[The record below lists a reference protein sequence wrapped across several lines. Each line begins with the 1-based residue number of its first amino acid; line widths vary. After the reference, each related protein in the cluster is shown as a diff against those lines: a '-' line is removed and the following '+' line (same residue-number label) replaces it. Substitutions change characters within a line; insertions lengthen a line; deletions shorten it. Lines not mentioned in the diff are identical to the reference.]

1 VMEENKV
8 IVTPK
13 KIKNKFIIP
22 ALALFV
28 LLVAFIS
35 AGIYFHRSTPP
46 LPKTVTGGVNFPVY
60 YPSYL
65 PKGYAFDKSSTHLE
79 NQILFFG
86 LSNKK
91 EKISISEQA
100 APKNPPD
107 FELILKRN
115 ISFKKLDLTGG
126 QAIYGVSQNIPA
138 AIILTNTTLINISG
152 SSNIPLDN
160 IAKITQ
166 SLSAQ

>member
-1 VMEENKV
+1 MEENKV

-115 ISFKKLDLTGG
+115 VSFKKLDVTGG

>member
-1 VMEENKV
+1 VMEENK
-8 IVTPK
+8 INAGPK
-13 KIKNKFIIP
+13 KMKNKFIIP
-22 ALALFV
+22 ALALVV
-28 LLVAFIS
+28 LLVAFIG
-35 AGIYFHRSTPP
+35 AWIYFHRSTSP
-46 LPKTVTGGVNFPVY
+46 LPKQVTGGVNFPVY

-65 PKGYAFDKSSTHLE
+65 PEGYTFDKSSTHLE
-79 NQILFFG
+79 NQIIFFG

-107 FELILKRN
+107 FGLILKRN
-115 ISFKKLDLTGG
+115 VSFKKLSLTGG

-166 SLSAQ
+166 SLSTQ

>member
-1 VMEENKV
+1 MEENKV

-115 ISFKKLDLTGG
+115 VSFKKLDVTGG

-166 SLSAQ
+166 SLSTQ